1 MFGFYYYGY
10 WLDYDMFLHFPGKCD
25 TIKASKP
32 EKEAFS
38 VPMIHT
44 RVNIPIPK
52 ETEEKLARRLGEAIK
67 LLGKSED
74 WLMLHFDEKCKL
86 YFRGIND
93 SPLAYVEVKILGSA
107 GTDAYAFMTQEIC
120 HILKEELAIP
130 PECVYVY
137 YDETDDWGWNGSNF

>member
-1 MFGFYYYGY
+1 M
-10 WLDYDMFLHFPGKCD
+10 
-25 TIKASKP
+25 
-32 EKEAFS
+32 
-38 VPMIHT
+38 PMIHT

-52 ETEEKLARRLGEAIK
+52 ETEENLARRLGEAIR
-67 LLGKSED
+67 LLGKSEE
-74 WLMLHFDEKCKL
+74 WLMLHFDEKCSL
-86 YFRGIND
+86 YFRGKSD
-93 SPLAYVEVKILGSA
+93 SPMAYVEVKLLGSA